1 MTGGLPPRP
10 VGGPRLLQLTSLDGR
25 PGPVQGLARR
35 GFPQPGR
42 REHHGKD
49 SEPAVC
55 KGVAGVPDTAEAG
68 PGQTTAGEAAAQQ
81 PGVAASTGP
90 ELVDSATRRRTRAEN
105 GLVAF
110 TIVAGLIAFATGWV
124 VALHSIATILAVAS
138 MVVGMYAQLVSNNRE
153 QRIVIVTGLVA
164 AFVGGAL
171 AIAHGG
177 VG

>member
-1 MTGGLPPRP
+1 ML
-10 VGGPRLLQLTSLDGR
+10 
-25 PGPVQGLARR
+25 
-35 GFPQPGR
+35 
-42 REHHGKD
+42 
-49 SEPAVC
+49 
-55 KGVAGVPDTAEAG
+55 
-68 PGQTTAGEAAAQQ
+68 
-81 PGVAASTGP
+81 
-90 ELVDSATRRRTRAEN
+90 EN

-110 TIVAGLIAFATGWV
+110 TIVSGLIAFATGWV

-138 MVVGMYAQLVSNNRE
+138 MVVGMYAQLVSSNRE

>member
-1 MTGGLPPRP
+1 M
-10 VGGPRLLQLTSLDGR
+10 
-25 PGPVQGLARR
+25 
-35 GFPQPGR
+35 
-42 REHHGKD
+42 
-49 SEPAVC
+49 
-55 KGVAGVPDTAEAG
+55 PDTAEAG
-68 PGQTTAGEAAAQQ
+68 PGQTTAGEAAEQ
-81 PGVAASTGP
+81 PGVAAATGP
-90 ELVDSATRRRTRAEN
+90 DPVDSATRRSTMMEN

-110 TIVAGLIAFATGWV
+110 TIVSGLLAFATGWV

-138 MVVGMYAQLVSNNRE
+138 MVVGLYAQLVSTNRD

>member
-1 MTGGLPPRP
+1 M
-10 VGGPRLLQLTSLDGR
+10 
-25 PGPVQGLARR
+25 
-35 GFPQPGR
+35 
-42 REHHGKD
+42 
-49 SEPAVC
+49 
-55 KGVAGVPDTAEAG
+55 PDTAEAG
-68 PGQTTAGEAAAQQ
+68 PGQTTAGEAAEQ
-81 PGVAASTGP
+81 PGVAAATGP
-90 ELVDSATRRRTRAEN
+90 DPVDSATRRSTMMEN

-110 TIVAGLIAFATGWV
+110 TIVSGLLAFATGWV

-138 MVVGMYAQLVSNNRE
+138 MVVGLYAQLVSSNRD

>member
-1 MTGGLPPRP
+1 
-10 VGGPRLLQLTSLDGR
+10 
-25 PGPVQGLARR
+25 
-35 GFPQPGR
+35 
-42 REHHGKD
+42 
-49 SEPAVC
+49 
-55 KGVAGVPDTAEAG
+55 VPDTAEAG
-68 PGQTTAGEAAAQQ
+68 PGQTTADEAAADQ
-81 PGVAASTGP
+81 PGAEATTGP
-90 ELVDSATRRRTRAEN
+90 EPVDSATRRGTLVEN

-110 TIVAGLIAFATGWV
+110 TIVSGLLAFAAGWV

-138 MVVGMYAQLVSNNRE
+138 MVVGLYAQLVSSNRD

>member
-1 MTGGLPPRP
+1 ML
-10 VGGPRLLQLTSLDGR
+10 
-25 PGPVQGLARR
+25 
-35 GFPQPGR
+35 
-42 REHHGKD
+42 
-49 SEPAVC
+49 
-55 KGVAGVPDTAEAG
+55 
-68 PGQTTAGEAAAQQ
+68 
-81 PGVAASTGP
+81 
-90 ELVDSATRRRTRAEN
+90 EN

-110 TIVAGLIAFATGWV
+110 TIVSGLIAFATGWV

-138 MVVGMYAQLVSNNRE
+138 MVVGLYAQLVSSNRE

>member
-1 MTGGLPPRP
+1 
-10 VGGPRLLQLTSLDGR
+10 
-25 PGPVQGLARR
+25 
-35 GFPQPGR
+35 
-42 REHHGKD
+42 
-49 SEPAVC
+49 
-55 KGVAGVPDTAEAG
+55 VPDTAEAG
-68 PGQTTAGEAAAQQ
+68 PGQTTAGEAAEQ
-81 PGVAASTGP
+81 PGVAAATGP
-90 ELVDSATRRRTRAEN
+90 DPVDSATRRSTMMEN

-110 TIVAGLIAFATGWV
+110 TIVSGLLAFATGWV

-138 MVVGMYAQLVSNNRE
+138 MVVGLYAQLVSSNRD